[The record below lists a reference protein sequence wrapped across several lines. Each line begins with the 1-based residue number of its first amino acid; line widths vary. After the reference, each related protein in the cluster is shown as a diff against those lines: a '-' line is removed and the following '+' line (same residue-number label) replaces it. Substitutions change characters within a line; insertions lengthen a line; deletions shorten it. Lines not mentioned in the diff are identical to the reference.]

1 MQSVPNAEASFA
13 DIRACLD
20 AESQD
25 QTKGCYTQNMGRC
38 LPQEVQIQR
47 AKGPATQVP
56 KMDCKVATERK
67 IVQNEGQTDA

>member
-13 DIRACLD
+13 DIRARLD

-56 KMDCKVATERK
+56 KMDCKVTTEIK
-67 IVQNEGQTDA
+67 IAQNERQSDA